1 MPSRN
6 GYILNDF
13 TEPQRDKSHVFA
25 STINL
30 DAFAKGF
37 PLYHCFCRIDAH
49 EQNSEPCRF
58 ISDHTRMVGS
68 KLLELCVLPLS
79 HSL

>member
-30 DAFAKGF
+30 DAFAKVF
-37 PLYHCFCRIDAH
+37 PCTIVSVELMLTSRILSPA
-49 EQNSEPCRF
+49 
-58 ISDHTRMVGS
+58 V
-68 KLLELCVLPLS
+68 LLATIQEWLVVSFLS
-79 HSL
+79 YVFYP